1 MTHGAEYAE
10 MSTRKPLVILSVVAL
25 QDYCSYKSP
34 YSGVQRGDVPGIQGR
49 VASKEWKHKNL
60 VAVT

>member
-34 YSGVQRGDVPGIQGR
+34 YSGVQRGDVTGIQGR
-49 VASKEWKHKNL
+49 VASKE
-60 VAVT
+60 